1 MVNKR
6 FNKYK
11 RATSFDRKRPKKSL
25 HSEVYKNIHNVL
37 KGIQS
42 VTGRFKYLFRCS
54 TTQTPYIIFLMVK
67 KTKLKIKYFSKAAL
81 DHSKRKSTGKS
92 REGAMKKVTKND
104 MAERDLIK
112 KGMRLAEFF
121 SVFLFPAILF
131 FLLFYLMG
139 FR

>member
-1 MVNKR
+1 M
-6 FNKYK
+6 
-11 RATSFDRKRPKKSL
+11 
-25 HSEVYKNIHNVL
+25 
-37 KGIQS
+37 QS
-42 VTGRFKYLFRCS
+42 VLGRFKYLFRCS

-92 REGAMKKVTKND
+92 GEGAMKKVTKND

-112 KGMRLAEFF
+112 KGMQLAEFF

-131 FLLFYLMG
+131 FLI
-139 FR
+139 

>member
-1 MVNKR
+1 M
-6 FNKYK
+6 
-11 RATSFDRKRPKKSL
+11 
-25 HSEVYKNIHNVL
+25 L

-42 VTGRFKYLFRCS
+42 VPGRFKYLFRCS

-92 REGAMKKVTKND
+92 GEGAMKKVTKND

-112 KGMRLAEFF
+112 KGCDWLNF
-121 SVFLFPAILF
+121 SLCSF
-131 FLLFYLMG
+131 FLQFYFSLSDG
-139 FR
+139 VPIILYGAVIKTSPRDIFCRKE